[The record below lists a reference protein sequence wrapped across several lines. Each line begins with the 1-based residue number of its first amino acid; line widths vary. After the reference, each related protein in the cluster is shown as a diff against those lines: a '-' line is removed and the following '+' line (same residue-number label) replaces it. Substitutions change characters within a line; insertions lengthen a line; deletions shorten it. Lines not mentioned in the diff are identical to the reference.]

1 MLVGRAELRPEIAC
15 AKTYIDCCESLSF
28 LFSGSF
34 HHSLSIWVAFSPY
47 LFPLPSFSFLLIP
60 DFQCFMIPI
69 FKTRALGVGFSTF
82 GSGQRL
88 SASKLHSHE
97 PRPGIPHFSLFA
109 IRIRSYRCAFS
120 KLTNGLLRVRTRNL
134 SQPNRYRAMAL

>member
-69 FKTRALGVGFSTF
+69 VKTRALGVGFSTF

-97 PRPGIPHFSLFA
+97 PRPGIPHFNFVCSFHLGPLMQ
-109 IRIRSYRCAFS
+109 RNTPLPSRHNSHE
-120 KLTNGLLRVRTRNL
+120 TND
-134 SQPNRYRAMAL
+134 RYTCD